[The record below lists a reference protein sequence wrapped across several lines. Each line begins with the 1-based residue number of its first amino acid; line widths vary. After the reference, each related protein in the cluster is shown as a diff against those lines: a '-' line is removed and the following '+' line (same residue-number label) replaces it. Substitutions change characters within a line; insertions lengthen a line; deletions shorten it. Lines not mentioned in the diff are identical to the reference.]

1 MYIAITRQQLGD
13 SYRGSS
19 GDFVNYLE
27 KENEGKALED
37 QELFF
42 NQTENNIDAERV
54 IAEIDANT
62 TKLSK
67 RDPKFYSIMV
77 SPSQG
82 ELKHIGDSPEK
93 LKQYTRELMK
103 TYAASFYRDKEVTV
117 KEVLYFAK
125 LERERT
131 YSEKDKAVKENQ
143 AHASKILELQHQIR
157 AIKEGREQGDVARLQ
172 EKIQAL
178 EAAAPHKQNGKR
190 IVPGMAKE
198 GHQSHIHI
206 IVSRKDMTNSHSLSP
221 GSKFRT
227 SETTLNGEK
236 VKQGFDRDKFY
247 RAAEKTFDKQFGY
260 RRNFV
265 ETYHARNLLDKDPKQ
280 FFTAL
285 LGLPANEKQ
294 AAKQLLFKAG
304 IKVPTIPV
312 NKAQLAYKA
321 MMQLKKGIGKALE
334 SGSIGM

>member
-13 SYRGSS
+13 NYRGSVH
-19 GDFVNYLE
+19 DFVDYLE
-27 KENEGKALED
+27 KENEGKAPEN

-42 NQTENNIDAERV
+42 NQAENNIDAQRV

-62 TKLSK
+62 SKLSK

-77 SPSQG
+77 SPSQV
-82 ELKHIGDSPEK
+82 ELKHIGNNPEK

-117 KEVLYFAK
+117 KDVLYFAK

-131 YSEKDKAVKENQ
+131 YSEKDKKVKENQ
-143 AHASKILELQHQIR
+143 AYASKILVLQHRIR
-157 AIKEGREQGDVARLQ
+157 AIKEGREHGDIAKLQ
-172 EKIQAL
+172 EKINAL
-178 EAAAPHKQNGKR
+178 EREAPHKQNGKR

-206 IVSRKDMTNSHSLSP
+206 IVSRKDVTNSHSLSP

-227 SETTLNGEK
+227 SETILNGEK

-247 RAAEKTFDKQFGY
+247 RTAEKTFDKRFGY

-280 FFTAL
+280 FFSAL
-285 LGLPANEKQ
+285 LGLPSNERQ
-294 AAKQLLFKAG
+294 VARQLLFKAG
-304 IKVPTIPV
+304 VKVPSIPV

-321 MMQLKKGIGKALE
+321 MIKLKKGIGKAME
-334 SGSIGM
+334 SGSIGI

>member
-1 MYIAITRQQLGD
+1 MYIAITRQHLGNN
-13 SYRGSS
+13 YHGSAS
-19 GDFVNYLE
+19 DFVKYLE
-27 KENEGKALED
+27 KENEGKLPED

-42 NQTENNIDAERV
+42 NQTENDIDAERV

-67 RDPKFYSIMV
+67 RDPKFYSLMV
-77 SPSQG
+77 SPSQA
-82 ELKHIGDSPEK
+82 ELKHIGNEPEK

-103 TYAASFYRDKEVTV
+103 TYAASFYRDKEVSV
-117 KEVLYFAK
+117 KDVLYFAK

-131 YSEKDKAVKENQ
+131 YSEKDKKVKENQ
-143 AHASKILELQHQIR
+143 AYASKILELQHQVR
-157 AIKEGREQGDVARLQ
+157 AIKEGREQGDMAKLQ
-172 EKIQAL
+172 EKINAL
-178 EAAAPHKQNGKR
+178 EMEAPHKQHGKR

-206 IVSRKDMTNSHSLSP
+206 IVSRKDITNSHSLSP

-247 RAAEKTFDKQFGY
+247 RTAEKTFDKQFGY

-265 ETYHARNLLDKDPKQ
+265 ETYHARNLLDKNPKQ

-285 LGLPANEKQ
+285 LGLPTTEKQ

-304 IKVPTIPV
+304 IKVPSIPA

-321 MMQLKKGIGKALE
+321 MMQLKKGIGKAME
-334 SGSIGM
+334 SGSIGI

>member
-1 MYIAITRQQLGD
+1 MYIAITRQHLGD
-13 SYRGSS
+13 NYHGSAS
-19 GDFVNYLE
+19 DFVKYLE
-27 KENEGKALED
+27 KENEGKAPEE

-42 NQTENNIDAERV
+42 NQTENDIDAQRV
-54 IAEIDANT
+54 ITEIDANT
-62 TKLSK
+62 AKLSK

-77 SPSQG
+77 SPSQA
-82 ELKHIGDSPEK
+82 ELKHIGNDPEK

-117 KEVLYFAK
+117 NEVLYFAK

-131 YSEKDKAVKENQ
+131 YSEKDKKVKENQ
-143 AHASKILELQHQIR
+143 AYASKILELQHQIR
-157 AIKEGREQGDVARLQ
+157 AIKEGREQGDIAKLQ
-172 EKIQAL
+172 EKIQVL
-178 EAAAPHKQNGKR
+178 ETEAPHKQNGKR
-190 IVPGMAKE
+190 IVPGMTKE

-206 IVSRKDMTNSHSLSP
+206 IVSRKDVTNSHSLSP

-247 RAAEKTFDKQFGY
+247 RAAEKSFDRQFGY

-285 LGLPANEKQ
+285 LGLPSNEKQ
-294 AAKQLLFKAG
+294 AANQLLFKAG
-304 IKVPTIPV
+304 IKVPSIPT
-312 NKAQLAYKA
+312 NQAQLAYKA
-321 MMQLKKGIGKALE
+321 LMQLKKGIGKALE
-334 SGSIGM
+334 SGSIGI

>member
-1 MYIAITRQQLGD
+1 MYIAITRQHLGD
-13 SYRGSS
+13 NYHGSAS
-19 GDFVNYLE
+19 DFVKYLE
-27 KENEGKALED
+27 KENEGKALDE

-42 NQTENNIDAERV
+42 NQTENDIDAQRV

-62 TKLSK
+62 AKLSK

-77 SPSQG
+77 SPSQA
-82 ELKHIGDSPEK
+82 ELKHIGNDPEK

-117 KEVLYFAK
+117 NEVLYFAK

-131 YSEKDKAVKENQ
+131 YSERDKKVKENQ
-143 AHASKILELQHQIR
+143 PIASQILELKHRIR
-157 AIKEGREQGDVARLQ
+157 AIKEGREQEDMAKLQ
-172 EKIQAL
+172 EKINAL
-178 EAAAPHKQNGKR
+178 EMEAPHKQHGKR

-206 IVSRKDMTNSHSLSP
+206 IVSRKDITNSHSLSP

-236 VKQGFDRDKFY
+236 VKQGFDRDRFY
-247 RAAEKTFDKQFGY
+247 RASEKSFDKQFGY

-265 ETYHARNLLDKDPKQ
+265 ETYHARNLLDKNPKQ
-280 FFTAL
+280 FFAAL

-294 AAKQLLFKAG
+294 AARQLLFKAG
-304 IKVPTIPV
+304 IKVPSIPT
-312 NKAQLAYKA
+312 NQAQLAYKA
-321 MMQLKKGIGKALE
+321 MMQLKKGIGKAME
-334 SGSIGM
+334 SGSIGI

>member
-1 MYIAITRQQLGD
+1 MYIAITRQHLRD
-13 SYRGSS
+13 NYHGSAS
-19 GDFVNYLE
+19 DFINYLE
-27 KENEGKALED
+27 KENEGKALEE

-42 NQTENNIDAERV
+42 NQTENDIDAQRV

-62 TKLSK
+62 SKLSK

-77 SPSQG
+77 SPSQA
-82 ELKHIGDSPEK
+82 ELKHIGNDPEK
-93 LKQYTRELMK
+93 LKEYTREIMK

-117 KEVLYFAK
+117 KDVLYFAK
-125 LERERT
+125 LERERA
-131 YSEKDKAVKENQ
+131 YSEKDKKVKENQ
-143 AHASKILELQHQIR
+143 AYASKILELQHQIR
-157 AIKEGREQGDVARLQ
+157 AIKEGREQGDMAKLQ
-172 EKIQAL
+172 EKIKAL
-178 EAAAPHKQNGKR
+178 EMEAPHKQHGKR

-206 IVSRKDMTNSHSLSP
+206 IVSRKDITNSHSLSP

-247 RAAEKTFDKQFGY
+247 KTAEKTFDKQFGY

-280 FFTAL
+280 FFSAL
-285 LGLPANEKQ
+285 LGLPTNEKQ

-304 IKVPTIPV
+304 IKVPSIPT
-312 NKAQLAYKA
+312 NQAQLAYKA

-334 SGSIGM
+334 SGSIGI

>member
-1 MYIAITRQQLGD
+1 MYIAITRQHLGD
-13 SYRGSS
+13 NYHGSAS
-19 GDFVNYLE
+19 DFVMYLE

-42 NQTENNIDAERV
+42 NQTENDIDAQRV

-62 TKLSK
+62 AKLSK

-77 SPSQG
+77 SPSQA
-82 ELKHIGDSPEK
+82 ELKHIGNDPEK

-103 TYAASFYRDKEVTV
+103 AYAASFYRDKEVTV
-117 KEVLYFAK
+117 KDILYFAK
-125 LERERT
+125 LERERV
-131 YSEKDKAVKENQ
+131 YSEKDKKVKENQ
-143 AHASKILELQHQIR
+143 AYASKILELQHQVR
-157 AIKEGREQGDVARLQ
+157 AIKEGREQGDIVKIQ
-172 EKIQAL
+172 EKIDAL
-178 EAAAPHKQNGKR
+178 EMEAPHKQNGKR

-206 IVSRKDMTNSHSLSP
+206 IVSRKDITNSHSLSP

-247 RAAEKTFDKQFGY
+247 RTAEKNFDKQFGY

-265 ETYHARNLLDKDPKQ
+265 ETYHARNLLDKNPKQ
-280 FFTAL
+280 FFAAL

-304 IKVPTIPV
+304 IKVPSIPT
-312 NKAQLAYKA
+312 NQAQLAYKA
-321 MMQLKKGIGKALE
+321 MMQLKKGIGKAME
-334 SGSIGM
+334 SGSIGI

>member
-1 MYIAITRQQLGD
+1 MYIAITRQELG
-13 SYRGSS
+13 SNYSGSAR
-19 GDFVNYLE
+19 DFVNYLE
-27 KENEGKALED
+27 KENKGKAKEE

-42 NQTENNIDAERV
+42 NQTENDIEADRV

-62 TKLSK
+62 SKLSK

-82 ELKHIGDSPEK
+82 ELEHIGDSPEK

-103 TYAASFYRDKEVTV
+103 SYAASFYRGKEVTV
-117 KEVLYFAK
+117 KDVLYFAK

-131 YSEKDKAVKENQ
+131 YSQKDKAVQENQ
-143 AHASKILELQHQIR
+143 AYANRILELQHKVR
-157 AIKEGREQGDVARLQ
+157 AIEEGREQGDMGKLQ
-172 EKIQAL
+172 ERIQKL
-178 EAAAPHKQNGKR
+178 EGEAPYRQNGKR

-206 IVSRKDMTNSHSLSP
+206 IVSRKDVTNSHSLSP

-236 VKQGFDRDKFY
+236 VKQGFDRDQFY
-247 RAAEKTFDKQFGY
+247 RTAEKTFDKQFGY

-265 ETYHARNLLDKDPKQ
+265 ETYHARNLLDKDPKR

-285 LGLPANEKQ
+285 LGLPSNEKQ
-294 AAKQLLFKAG
+294 AAKQLLFKVG
-304 IKVPTIPV
+304 IKVPSIPV
-312 NKAQLAYKA
+312 NQSQLAYKA
-321 MMQLKKGIGKALE
+321 LMKLKRGIGKAME
-334 SGSIGM
+334 SGSIGI

>member
-1 MYIAITRQQLGD
+1 MYIAITRQQLGNNH
-13 SYRGSS
+13 RGSS
-19 GDFVNYLE
+19 GDFVKYLE
-27 KENEGKALED
+27 KENEGKSPED
-37 QELFF
+37 RELFF
-42 NQTENNIDAERV
+42 NQTENHIEADRV

-62 TKLSK
+62 AKLSK

-77 SPSQG
+77 SPSQA
-82 ELKHIGDSPEK
+82 ELKHIGDNTEK

-103 TYAASFYRDKEVTV
+103 TYAASFYRDKEITV
-117 KEVLYFAK
+117 KDILYFAK

-143 AHASKILELQHQIR
+143 AQATKILELQHQLR
-157 AIKEGREQGDVARLQ
+157 AIREGREQGDMGKLQ
-172 EKIQAL
+172 DKIQAL
-178 EAAAPHKQNGKR
+178 EAEAPHKQNGKR

-206 IVSRKDMTNSHSLSP
+206 IVSRKDVTNSHSLSP

-227 SETTLNGEK
+227 SETILNGEK

-247 RAAEKTFDKQFGY
+247 RSAEKTFDKQFGY

-265 ETYHARNLLDKDPKQ
+265 ETYHARNLLDKDPKR
-280 FFTAL
+280 FFAAL

-304 IKVPTIPV
+304 VKVPSIPI

-321 MMQLKKGIGKALE
+321 MMKLKKGIGKAME
-334 SGSIGM
+334 SGSIGI

>member
-1 MYIAITRQQLGD
+1 MYIAITRQHLGD
-13 SYRGSS
+13 NYHGSAS
-19 GDFVNYLE
+19 DFVKYLE
-27 KENEGKALED
+27 KENEGKAPEE

-42 NQTENNIDAERV
+42 NQTENDIDAQRV

-62 TKLSK
+62 AKLSK

-77 SPSQG
+77 SPSQA
-82 ELKHIGDSPEK
+82 ELKHIGNDPEK

-117 KEVLYFAK
+117 NDVLYFAK

-131 YSEKDKAVKENQ
+131 YSEKDKKVKENQ
-143 AHASKILELQHQIR
+143 AYASKILELQHQIR
-157 AIKEGREQGDVARLQ
+157 AIKEGREQGDMDKLQ
-172 EKIQAL
+172 EKIKAL
-178 EAAAPHKQNGKR
+178 EMEVPHKQNGKR

-206 IVSRKDMTNSHSLSP
+206 IVSRKDVTNSHSLSP

-265 ETYHARNLLDKDPKQ
+265 ETYHARNLMDKDPKQ
-280 FFTAL
+280 FFSAL
-285 LGLPANEKQ
+285 LGLPSNEKQ

-304 IKVPTIPV
+304 VKVPSIPT
-312 NKAQLAYKA
+312 NQAQLAYKTL
-321 MMQLKKGIGKALE
+321 MQLKKGIGKALE
-334 SGSIGM
+334 SGSIGI